1 MNLKEPPQPEV
12 VDHKHILPPIRPFD
26 LRLLTQRATL
36 PPLEAREFVLGPQK
50 PLFLKMTASE
60 ARSHVP

>member
-1 MNLKEPPQPEV
+1 MNLEKPPQPEIV
-12 VDHKHILPPIRPFD
+12 EHKHILPPIRPFD

-50 PLFLKMTASE
+50 VALSE
-60 ARSHVP
+60 K